1 MTQEPSPQSKNNKIA
16 PSTVDTAR
24 NGKTASAT
32 VSPQL
37 QKLIPQQKQAEKRSQ
52 QPKNQ
57 QTSKQKEW
65 SLQIKATTLALAISI
80 LPAITVGIGSYL
92 GSQSIHQ
99 QVNKAKQVGAAR
111 LQDTESE
118 LNKQLLALVL
128 GTGVSAVLAGG
139 IAAFV
144 LNRACSR
151 VKNAAVASTR
161 MVNRLQREDA
171 APRDRVAGKDELV
184 ALETNIGLL
193 EAQLPD
199 LLWKQEAQTERSQ
212 MLMNVTRSIWESLS
226 QAEVYK
232 TTVEEVRSAFKVDRV
247 VIFRFESNRD
257 GSFIEESVA
266 SGLPKMLWAKIDAP
280 LFASEDIQ
288 QYRKGRV
295 IAIDNIYTADLID
308 SHIGLLERFAIK
320 AHLSAPIIKDNQL
333 IGLLIAH
340 QCSKPRFWQ
349 QSEIDS
355 FAQVATQVGFALK
368 HASLLEQVDTKA
380 KVAQVLIDI
389 SHRIRE
395 SLNQEEILKTTVEE
409 ARKAIATERVIVYSF
424 DADWYGTVIAESVVP
439 GLPKAMWAQI
449 KDPCFAENYV
459 EKYQNGRVQATNDIY
474 AAGLTECHLKQIE
487 PFKVKANLVVPIL
500 KGDRLFGLLIAHEC
514 SKTRDWQQWEIDLFS
529 QLATHVGFALD
540 RASLLQRIDTEG
552 VRIKLLADVTQR
564 IRESLNEEEILK
576 TTVEEARKAIAT
588 ERVIV
593 YSFDADWYGTV
604 IAESVVPGLPKAMWA
619 RIKDP
624 CFAENYVEKYQNGR
638 VQATNN
644 VYAAGLTECH
654 LKQIEPFAVKANL
667 VAPILKDD
675 RLFGLLIAHECSK
688 TRDWQQWEIDLFTQ
702 LAMQLGIALDRARL
716 LKQVE
721 QAYQAASATSLEQRQ
736 QKEALQRQVSEM
748 LKESETSVKT
758 LSSDAIAQMQSTASA
773 YDRVQALAD
782 TSERIIAAIGQAQQ
796 QIQQA
801 GHTVQSGH
809 EFVNQTING
818 IVASREAILEV
829 TQKVNRLNQPA
840 QRIPKVVDIISNVV
854 SQLKLYAMNIKL
866 ATSRTSTEA
875 NREFNSVAEKI
886 LTSTQQ
892 LDEEIAEIKLLVA
905 KIQAETDEAA
915 IAAQV
920 GTEQAI
926 AKTPLLEETQQKLK
940 AIAAFSM
947 QMISLVEEI
956 AESAA
961 NSSQASTGASQAIL
975 EAASIASKTSEQSI
989 AVAESFT
996 KLAAVTQEL

>member
-16 PSTVDTAR
+16 PSTVDTDL
-24 NGKTASAT
+24 NGKTAAAT

-37 QKLIPQQKQAEKRSQ
+37 KKLIPQQKQAEKRSQ
-52 QPKNQ
+52 QPKSQ
-57 QTSKQKEW
+57 HPKQKEW
-65 SLQIKATTLALAISI
+65 SLQVKATTLALAIGI
-80 LPAITVGIGSYL
+80 LPVITVGIGSYL
-92 GSQSIHQ
+92 GSQSYQ
-99 QVNKAKQVGAAR
+99 QVNGAKQVGATG
-111 LQDTESE
+111 LEDTESD

-128 GTGVSAVLAGG
+128 GTGISAVLAGG
-139 IAAFV
+139 IAGFV

-199 LLWKQEAQTERSQ
+199 LLWKQEAQAERSQ

-232 TTVEEVRSAFKVDRV
+232 TTVEEVRTAFKVDRV

-355 FAQVATQVGFALK
+355 FAQVAAQVGFALK
-368 HASLLEQVDTKA
+368 HALLLEQVDTKA

-395 SLNQEEILKTTVEE
+395 SLNQEDILKTTVEE

-487 PFKVKANLVVPIL
+487 PFKVKAN
-500 KGDRLFGLLIAHEC
+500 
-514 SKTRDWQQWEIDLFS
+514 
-529 QLATHVGFALD
+529 
-540 RASLLQRIDTEG
+540 
-552 VRIKLLADVTQR
+552 
-564 IRESLNEEEILK
+564 
-576 TTVEEARKAIAT
+576 
-588 ERVIV
+588 
-593 YSFDADWYGTV
+593 
-604 IAESVVPGLPKAMWA
+604 
-619 RIKDP
+619 
-624 CFAENYVEKYQNGR
+624 
-638 VQATNN
+638 
-644 VYAAGLTECH
+644 
-654 LKQIEPFAVKANL
+654 
-667 VAPILKDD
+667 
-675 RLFGLLIAHECSK
+675 
-688 TRDWQQWEIDLFTQ
+688 
-702 LAMQLGIALDRARL
+702 
-716 LKQVE
+716 
-721 QAYQAASATSLEQRQ
+721 
-736 QKEALQRQVSEM
+736 
-748 LKESETSVKT
+748 
-758 LSSDAIAQMQSTASA
+758 
-773 YDRVQALAD
+773 
-782 TSERIIAAIGQAQQ
+782 
-796 QIQQA
+796 
-801 GHTVQSGH
+801 
-809 EFVNQTING
+809 
-818 IVASREAILEV
+818 
-829 TQKVNRLNQPA
+829 
-840 QRIPKVVDIISNVV
+840 
-854 SQLKLYAMNIKL
+854 
-866 ATSRTSTEA
+866 
-875 NREFNSVAEKI
+875 
-886 LTSTQQ
+886 
-892 LDEEIAEIKLLVA
+892 
-905 KIQAETDEAA
+905 
-915 IAAQV
+915 
-920 GTEQAI
+920 
-926 AKTPLLEETQQKLK
+926 
-940 AIAAFSM
+940 
-947 QMISLVEEI
+947 
-956 AESAA
+956 
-961 NSSQASTGASQAIL
+961 
-975 EAASIASKTSEQSI
+975 
-989 AVAESFT
+989 
-996 KLAAVTQEL
+996 

>member
-52 QPKNQ
+52 QPKSQ
-57 QTSKQKEW
+57 HPKQKEW
-65 SLQIKATTLALAISI
+65 SLQVKATTLALAIGI
-80 LPAITVGIGSYL
+80 LPVITVGIGSYL
-92 GSQSIHQ
+92 GSQSYQ
-99 QVNKAKQVGAAR
+99 QVNGAKQVGATG

-199 LLWKQEAQTERSQ
+199 LLWKQEAQAERSQ

-232 TTVEEVRSAFKVDRV
+232 TTVEEVRTAFKVDRV

-355 FAQVATQVGFALK
+355 FAQVAAQVGFALK

-395 SLNQEEILKTTVEE
+395 SLNQEDILKTTVEE

-459 EKYQNGRVQATNDIY
+459 EKYQNGRVQATNNVY

-487 PFKVKANLVVPIL
+487 PFGVKANLVAPIL
-500 KGDRLFGLLIAHEC
+500 KDDRLFGLLIAHEC

-619 RIKDP
+619 QIKDP

-654 LKQIEPFAVKANL
+654 LKQIEPFGVKANL

-721 QAYQAASATSLEQRQ
+721 QAYQAASATSQEQRQ

-866 ATSRTSTEA
+866 ATSRASSEA
-875 NREFNSVAEKI
+875 NREFTSVADKI

-905 KIQAETDEAA
+905 KIQAETYEAA

-996 KLAAVTQEL
+996 QLAAVTQEL

>member
-1 MTQEPSPQSKNNKIA
+1 
-16 PSTVDTAR
+16 
-24 NGKTASAT
+24 
-32 VSPQL
+32 
-37 QKLIPQQKQAEKRSQ
+37 
-52 QPKNQ
+52 
-57 QTSKQKEW
+57 
-65 SLQIKATTLALAISI
+65 
-80 LPAITVGIGSYL
+80 
-92 GSQSIHQ
+92 
-99 QVNKAKQVGAAR
+99 
-111 LQDTESE
+111 
-118 LNKQLLALVL
+118 
-128 GTGVSAVLAGG
+128 
-139 IAAFV
+139 
-144 LNRACSR
+144 
-151 VKNAAVASTR
+151 

-199 LLWKQEAQTERSQ
+199 LLWRQEAQAERSQ

-232 TTVEEVRSAFKVDRV
+232 TTVEEVRTAFKVDRV

-355 FAQVATQVGFALK
+355 FAQVAAQVGFALK
-368 HASLLEQVDTKA
+368 HALLLEQVDTKA

-395 SLNQEEILKTTVEE
+395 SLNQEDILKTTVEE

-424 DADWYGTVIAESVVP
+424 DADWYGTVVAESVVP

-500 KGDRLFGLLIAHEC
+500 FG
-514 SKTRDWQQWEIDLFS
+514 
-529 QLATHVGFALD
+529 
-540 RASLLQRIDTEG
+540 
-552 VRIKLLADVTQR
+552 
-564 IRESLNEEEILK
+564 
-576 TTVEEARKAIAT
+576 
-588 ERVIV
+588 
-593 YSFDADWYGTV
+593 
-604 IAESVVPGLPKAMWA
+604 
-619 RIKDP
+619 
-624 CFAENYVEKYQNGR
+624 
-638 VQATNN
+638 
-644 VYAAGLTECH
+644 
-654 LKQIEPFAVKANL
+654 
-667 VAPILKDD
+667 D

-748 LKESETSVKT
+748 LKESETAVKS
-758 LSSDAIAQMQSTASA
+758 LSSDAIAQMQSTADA

-782 TSERIIAAIGQAQQ
+782 TSERIIAAIGQAQE
-796 QIQQA
+796 QIQQVE
-801 GHTVQSGH
+801 HTVQSGH

-866 ATSRTSTEA
+866 ATSRTSNEA
-875 NREFNSVAEKI
+875 NREFTSIADKI

-905 KIQAETDEAA
+905 KIQAETYEAA
-915 IAAQV
+915 IAAEV